1 LDEHIQYLEKHVK
14 QLSQTCLI
22 LVDIDYFKQV
32 NDQYGHIIGDQII
45 QLVASQLK
53 KSVRSSDLIIRYGGD
68 EFIIFL
74 EHVESGAALKVAEK
88 IRAEVQQAHL
98 KLENGNSISVS
109 VSIGVA
115 TGTENWL
122 ELLEKADQALF
133 RAKAAGRNSV
143 A

>member
-1 LDEHIQYLEKHVK
+1 M
-14 QLSQTCLI
+14 
-22 LVDIDYFKQV
+22 
-32 NDQYGHIIGDQII
+32 
-45 QLVASQLK
+45 
-53 KSVRSSDLIIRYGGD
+53 
-68 EFIIFL
+68 
-74 EHVESGAALKVAEK
+74 KVAEK

-115 TGTENWL
+115 TGAENWL